1 MRPTETDAAAL
12 EGALGALVLRA
23 RAAWST
29 VTVPTPRFARYLV
42 EHIPPA
48 ARSVEALAALDA
60 PGLYVACACADGDG
74 SAIAALEAAYFD
86 DATPSLRRMATSSSF
101 VDDVKQAVREKLFV
115 SHDGSPAKIT
125 QFAGRGDLRT
135 FVRVLMTREGLNL
148 RRKSRREVLVDDA
161 SHGDGASFTRVDPE
175 LSHLKRRYGVEFE
188 RAFYDAIAAL
198 TSEERNLLRYHY
210 LERLNIDQIGLAC
223 GVHRTSAAR
232 RLTKVRQSLVEA
244 TRRLVAQRLRLA
256 EGEIASL
263 LRLLES
269 ELDVSLRRALE
280 DASARVSRVA
290 APVTLAG

>member
-1 MRPTETDAAAL
+1 MRRTDTDAAAL
-12 EGALGALVLRA
+12 DEALEALTKRA
-23 RAAWST
+23 RAAWSN
-29 VTVPTPRFARYLV
+29 VTVPTPRFTRYVV
-42 EHIPPA
+42 ERVTPA
-48 ARSVEALAALDA
+48 APSVEALAALDS
-60 PGLYVACACADGDG
+60 PGLYIACACADGNG

-115 SHDGSPAKIT
+115 SHDGLPAKIT

-148 RRKSRREVLVDDA
+148 RRKARREVRLDDA
-161 SHGDGASFTRVDPE
+161 PHADGASFTGADPE
-175 LSHLKRRYGVEFE
+175 LSHLKRIYGVEFE
-188 RAFYDAIAAL
+188 RAFYDAIAEL

-232 RLTKVRQSLVEA
+232 RLTKVRDSLVEA

-269 ELDVSLRRALE
+269 EIDVSLRRALE
-280 DASARVSRVA
+280 DASVRASGVGARVPLR
-290 APVTLAG
+290 G